1 MAETRSSLLRRVK
14 DFADS
19 PSWEEF
25 DQIYRPLLVAYA
37 RARGLTAEAAD
48 EVAQE
53 CMAAVAEHIRTF
65 ERRASFRGW
74 LRGMIDHMVADEL
87 KRRRREGPARTV
99 DFARPQEREGNPQLL
114 WERNWNR
121 THLLYCLNLIR
132 NEISPVTFEA
142 FELYVVREL
151 PVREIARRLGITPNQ
166 LYVAKHR
173 VMARLKARWEELADG
188 LV

>member
-1 MAETRSSLLRRVK
+1 MSQTRSSLLRRVK
-14 DFADS
+14 DFADG

-25 DQIYRPLLVAYA
+25 DRLYRPLLVEYA
-37 RARGLTAEAAD
+37 RARGLTAEAAE
-48 EVAQE
+48 EVAQG
-53 CMAAVAEHIRTF
+53 CMATVAERLRTF

-87 KRRRREGPARTV
+87 KRRQREAPARTA
-99 DFARPQEREGNPQLL
+99 DLSRPQEREGNPQLL

-151 PVREIARRLGITPNQ
+151 PIEQITERLGITPNQ

-173 VMARLKARWEELADG
+173 VMRKLKGRWEELADG
-188 LV
+188 LL